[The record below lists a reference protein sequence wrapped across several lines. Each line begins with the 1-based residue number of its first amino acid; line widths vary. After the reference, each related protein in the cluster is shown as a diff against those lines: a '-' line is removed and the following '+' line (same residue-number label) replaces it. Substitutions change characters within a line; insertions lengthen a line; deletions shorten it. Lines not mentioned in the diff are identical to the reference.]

1 MSRQRI
7 EKTPAAYTF
16 PMEKVE
22 KAKKG
27 RILPYILFCLLP
39 LAGGALSGLISRSGM
54 DRYEQLAQPPLSPPR
69 ILFPIVWSILYILMG
84 IGAARVY
91 LAPERGWKPALTLFA
106 AQLLVNLLWTPLFFA
121 LELRFAAFIWLL
133 VLLVLAVYMTGE
145 FKRIAPW
152 TGYMQ
157 IPYLLWLSFAAYLNF
172 ATWQL
177 NG

>member
-1 MSRQRI
+1 
-7 EKTPAAYTF
+7 
-16 PMEKVE
+16 MEKVE

-133 VLLVLAVYMTGE
+133 VLLVLARRVQTDRPLDRLYADPLPAVVVFCRLSE
-145 FKRIAPW
+145 LCHLAAQRIGKSCMRRPCAK
-152 TGYMQ
+152 G
-157 IPYLLWLSFAAYLNF
+157 
-172 ATWQL
+172 
-177 NG
+177 

>member
-1 MSRQRI
+1 
-7 EKTPAAYTF
+7 
-16 PMEKVE
+16 
-22 KAKKG
+22 
-27 RILPYILFCLLP
+27 
-39 LAGGALSGLISRSGM
+39 M
-54 DRYEQLAQPPLSPPR
+54 DRYEQ
-69 ILFPIVWSILYILMG
+69 
-84 IGAARVY
+84 

-145 FKRIAPW
+145 FKRIVPW